1 MLTRGI
7 HPSSLPLHLIFST
20 LLPQSI
26 DPAHLFCLAG
36 PPAPAGALAR
46 PACSAR
52 PSSTTGEGGPDSGRP
67 PGPCSDWPPHGQFC
81 PAAAAAAVDLSR
93 RRRCRRD
100 EASARECGRFLLA
113 REEEDGDRARG
124 RWGHGDS
131 EHIALAIFG

>member
-81 PAAAAAAVDLSR
+81 PAAAATVDLSR